1 MSKSDDTGNGVIFL
15 SDSHEEAKKKIMRAT
30 TDSEAHIRYD
40 KVRQPGIASLIDIL
54 ALLRGTQ
61 PQEVAAQYEGMEKY
75 GEFKAIVANEMA
87 KFLEEFQKNLANVD
101 DTAVLAKLE
110 KSETA
115 MNAQAN
121 ETLLRVQKAVGL
133 RA

>member
-1 MSKSDDTGNGVIFL
+1 
-15 SDSHEEAKKKIMRAT
+15 
-30 TDSEAHIRYD
+30 
-40 KVRQPGIASLIDIL
+40 
-54 ALLRGTQ
+54 
-61 PQEVAAQYEGMEKY
+61 MEKY
-75 GEFKAIVANEMA
+75 GEFKGIVAEEMA
-87 KFLEEFQKNLANVD
+87 KFLANFQQNLAHVD